1 MFLHRWSKLSQI
13 LRMSYCSSCRH
24 YLLPSREISHVK
36 WGGQFP
42 YSILALRKK
51 KDKFC
56 RQCSLARIYHSF
68 GKDIFFTL
76 HQCLHWAPH
85 KIPLWNSVLQKLAST
100 SLKPHLLSMKAYNSF
115 NMDTINDIHY
125 FIQLQTA
132 ALRLFT
138 FGRTVAK

>member
-13 LRMSYCSSCRH
+13 LHMSYCSSCRH
-24 YLLPSREISHVK
+24 YQLPSREISHVK

-51 KDKFC
+51 KGRVLSSVLSDKNI
-56 RQCSLARIYHSF
+56 SLFWKGH
-68 GKDIFFTL
+68 FFTL
-76 HQCLHWAPH
+76 HQCLKWAPH

-100 SLKPHLLSMKAYNSF
+100 SLKPHLLPMKACDSF
-115 NMDTINDIHY
+115 NMDTINKIHY
-125 FIQLQTA
+125 FIQLQTT
-132 ALRLFT
+132 ALRLFI